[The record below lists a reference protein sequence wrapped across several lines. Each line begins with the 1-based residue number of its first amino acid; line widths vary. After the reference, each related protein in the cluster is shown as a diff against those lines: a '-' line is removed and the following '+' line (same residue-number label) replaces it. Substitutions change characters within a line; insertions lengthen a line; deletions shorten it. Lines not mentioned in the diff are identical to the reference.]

1 MCYQKGIAQMARL
14 DDMDIEKLKDQLMLH
29 EGLELKP
36 YQCTADKTTIGV
48 GRNIQEIGITEDE
61 ARYLLDN
68 DILRVCSELDERIH
82 WWRDLSEVRQR
93 VLIDM
98 VFNLGITRFM
108 KFSRTIEAI
117 EAGQYDIAA
126 EEMLDSQWSRQVGK
140 RSQTLSEAM
149 RTDILEIAYE

>member
-1 MCYQKGIAQMARL
+1 MTRL
-14 DDMDIEKLKDQLMLH
+14 DDMNIEKLKDQLIKH
-29 EGLELKP
+29 ESMELKP
-36 YQCTADKTTIGV
+36 YRCSAGYLTLAV
-48 GRNIQEIGITEDE
+48 GRNIEELGITEDE

-68 DILRVCSELDERIH
+68 DILRVCKELDNSIH

-93 VLIDM
+93 VLVDM

-126 EEMLDSQWSRQVGK
+126 EEMLDSRWSRQVGK
-140 RSQTLSEAM
+140 RSQTLAEAM
-149 RTDILEIAYE
+149 RTDILEIK

>member
-1 MCYQKGIAQMARL
+1 MIRL
-14 DDMDIEKLKDQLMLH
+14 DDMDIEKLKDQLIKH
-29 EGLELKP
+29 EGMELKP
-36 YQCTADKTTIGV
+36 YQCSADKTTIGV
-48 GRNIQEIGITEDE
+48 GRNIQEIGITDDE

-68 DILRVCSELDERIH
+68 DILRVCKELDNAIH

-93 VLIDM
+93 VLVDM

-126 EEMLDSQWSRQVGK
+126 EEMLDSRWSRQVGK
-140 RSQTLSEAM
+140 RSERLAEAM
-149 RTDILEIAYE
+149 RTDSLEIAYE